1 MDCKSLVRTEISQRP
16 VIAQWCTGFAQIL
29 NLDTHTFTI
38 GQIVDCLLLL
48 LCTKYA
54 SESVEHLTL

>member
-16 VIAQWCTGFAQIL
+16 VIACMYWFCANL
-29 NLDTHTFTI
+29 KSLDTHTFTI

-48 LCTKYA
+48 LYTKYA
-54 SESVEHLTL
+54 KGESVEHPT